1 MRREMIVDSG
11 MTLSSIEEVN
21 VQMTKQM
28 DWEKDRR
35 RVTMLLQR
43 THGGRDLTEAE
54 RKIAFDYWNGQ
65 KSKKELFDMIFER
78 VIG

>member
-1 MRREMIVDSG
+1 
-11 MTLSSIEEVN
+11 
-21 VQMTKQM
+21 MTKQM

-54 RKIAFDYWNGQ
+54 RKIALDYWGGKKGQ
-65 KSKKELFDMIFER
+65 KELFDMIFER